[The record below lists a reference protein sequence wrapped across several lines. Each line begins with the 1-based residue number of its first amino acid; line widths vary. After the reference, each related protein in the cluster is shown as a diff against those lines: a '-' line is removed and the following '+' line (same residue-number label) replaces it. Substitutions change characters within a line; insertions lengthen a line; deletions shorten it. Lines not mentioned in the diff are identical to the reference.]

1 MVNLKLDAE
10 AILNYMAS
18 MALLP
23 IPKKTIFMVLNM
35 SKKECEKDIAKSIIV
50 GGESVPRSTSTWRPY

>member
-18 MALLP
+18 NGLVA
-23 IPKKTIFMVLNM
+23 N
-35 SKKECEKDIAKSIIV
+35 SKKNYFHGS
-50 GGESVPRSTSTWRPY
+50 